1 MSCNLLDPIDLH
13 GDDAY
18 QTRAL
23 ARSKSEEPTN
33 DRPCKLRRR
42 SRQSPWP
49 ALHSRRMQA
58 RHSSVCQ
65 SKCRTRTLHDP
76 SMGEDIGGGP
86 CLDPA
91 RQQHGVGPAGER
103 RDGGAWQD
111 QGHCRPPGTNS
122 QRPALIAF
130 FFMYREENLQPAL
143 RPQHPGSVAMHT
155 KTRTTNLNTR
165 VQNRATQCIRRGRA
179 QYMHADV
186 SASCRSVQASPAHT
200 FH

>member
-42 SRQSPWP
+42 SRRVPGRRSTLAACKRGTQVFASRSVELEHYSIRPW
-49 ALHSRRMQA
+49 
-58 RHSSVCQ
+58 
-65 SKCRTRTLHDP
+65 
-76 SMGEDIGGGP
+76 EDIGGGP

-165 VQNRATQCIRRGRA
+165 VQNRATQCMRRGRA